1 KVSNEVNEVSLKISN
16 SRQRLLDSISL
27 SISNSGRKANRW
39 GNVMILVVLLS
50 GATLFWY
57 IINRIRKQNHLFEQL
72 DASEKKVKEASMIKE
87 NFMANMS
94 HEIRTPMNAI
104 IGFTHLIKSRNRD
117 PELTEF
123 VDSIQTSGE
132 NLLTIINE
140 ILDLSKIEAGMLRIN
155 SAPFSVRGLVHS
167 IHTMFTE
174 KINEKGLQFNM
185 MIDDS
190 IPDTLSGDA
199 TRLTQILVNMIGNAV
214 KFTDEG
220 TIELAVN
227 SLGVI
232 RNQIRLEFIIRDTGI
247 GIPKDKL
254 PGIFERFTQA
264 EESTTRKYGGTGL
277 GLSIV
282 KDLVQLQNGEIEADS
297 EPGKGARFRI
307 VIPYEIAADKLPVTS
322 MHEEISVD
330 RAGFQHLHI
339 LVVEDNVMNQK
350 LLGHLLTSWNLPFD
364 MVNNGI
370 EAIESLKAGKYDLV
384 LMDIQ
389 MPRMDGYTAA
399 RDIRQ
404 KLNLAIPIIAMTAH
418 AFAGEREKCLSYGMN
433 DYIAKPINEEELGRL
448 VRAYSGIAVAEQD
461 FKKQMVNEPTA
472 TYQFINLQYMR
483 DISDGNEKFERS
495 VTEQFIEAI
504 PLDIDALES
513 ACAMRDLSAIRQ
525 IAHNMKTD
533 ISIMGLSEKL
543 SSHLDEL
550 ESLPF

>member
-1 KVSNEVNEVSLKISN
+1 
-16 SRQRLLDSISL
+16 
-27 SISNSGRKANRW
+27 
-39 GNVMILVVLLS
+39 
-50 GATLFWY
+50 
-57 IINRIRKQNHLFEQL
+57 
-72 DASEKKVKEASMIKE
+72 
-87 NFMANMS
+87 
-94 HEIRTPMNAI
+94 
-104 IGFTHLIKSRNRD
+104 
-117 PELTEF
+117 
-123 VDSIQTSGE
+123 
-132 NLLTIINE
+132 
-140 ILDLSKIEAGMLRIN
+140 
-155 SAPFSVRGLVHS
+155 
-167 IHTMFTE
+167 
-174 KINEKGLQFNM
+174 
-185 MIDDS
+185 
-190 IPDTLSGDA
+190 
-199 TRLTQILVNMIGNAV
+199 
-214 KFTDEG
+214 
-220 TIELAVN
+220 
-227 SLGVI
+227 
-232 RNQIRLEFIIRDTGI
+232 
-247 GIPKDKL
+247 
-254 PGIFERFTQA
+254 
-264 EESTTRKYGGTGL
+264 L

-322 MHEEISVD
+322 MPEEISVD

-389 MPRMDGYTAA
+389 MPGMDGYTAA

-461 FKKQMVNEPTA
+461 FKKQMVNEPAA

-550 ESLPF
+550 ESLPFDEAHFQHLIVVIKSICQNAMMEARQFYYALSQPKAVAEVINADAESEGS